1 MDVAVFE
8 LGRFGDRRLERGG
21 ALLHQALVEEASPYI
36 RRLAGSRA
44 LEVRFHRLLRHE
56 QVSVSEMA
64 LTAGLRTAERA
75 SGRDVV
81 VIQDTSEVA
90 IGGRKARQAGFGPVG
105 KGGATRGVLVHAA
118 IVVDARDGA
127 LLGALD
133 VKVWNR
139 QGGKKKSKRGR
150 ALAEKESR
158 RWLEVAE
165 TAASLL
171 SQARSVTMVADAESD
186 FYELFAGRPSST
198 HFVVRATHDRSLV
211 AGGKLSTTLAARPV
225 AKHLMRTIP
234 AAPGRKER
242 TARLALRFMRVEIK
256 APAGLPKGLPKNL
269 VLHAVEVREE
279 TTPAQG
285 KPIHWLLLTSHAVA
299 SARRAEEILDIYR
312 SRWTIEQVF
321 RTLKSAG
328 FRIEETE
335 LSDPKA
341 VINFAGFATVAA
353 VTVMQLVKARD
364 GTTAQRQDDCFDAD
378 DAPLIEALSDRLE
391 GRTDRQKNPHPKGSL
406 AFASWVMARLGGWT
420 GYYGKPGP
428 AVMRHG
434 LDRFYSIKV
443 GAQVAK
449 DV

>member
-1 MDVAVFE
+1 MDAAVYE

-21 ALLHQALVEEASPYI
+21 ALLHQALVEEASCCI

-44 LEVRFHRLLRHE
+44 LEVRFHRLLRHG
-56 QVSVSEMA
+56 QVSVSEIA
-64 LTAGLRTAERA
+64 LTAGLRTAERV

-81 VIQDTSEVA
+81 VIQDTSEVVL
-90 IGGRKARQAGFGPVG
+90 GGRKARQAGFGPVG
-105 KGGATRGVLVHAA
+105 RGGATGGILVHAA
-118 IVVDARDGA
+118 IVVDPKDDA
-127 LLGALD
+127 LLGLLD

-139 QGGKKKSKRGR
+139 EGGKKKSKRGR

-158 RWLEVAE
+158 RWLEGAE
-165 TAASLL
+165 TAAVLL

-186 FYELFAGRPSST
+186 IYEMFAGRPSST
-198 HFVVRATHDRSLV
+198 HFVARATHDRCLV
-211 AGGKLSTTLAARPV
+211 EGGRLSAARI
-225 AKHLMRTIP
+225 LRTIP

-242 TARLALRFMRVEIK
+242 TARLALRFMQVEIK
-256 APAGLPKGLPKNL
+256 APTGLPKSLPKSL

-285 KPIHWLLLTSHAVA
+285 KPIRWLLLTSHEVA
-299 SARRAEEILDIYR
+299 SARRAEDILDIYR
-312 SRWTIEQVF
+312 SRWTIEQLF
-321 RTLKSAG
+321 RTMKSAG

-341 VINFAGFATVAA
+341 VVTFAGFATIAA

-364 GTTAQRQDDCFDAD
+364 GTTAQRQDDCFEAN

-391 GRTDRQKNPHPKGSL
+391 GRTDRQTNPHPKDSL
-406 AFASWVMARLGGWT
+406 AFASWVIARLGGWT

-434 LDRFYSIKV
+434 LDRFYSIKL
-443 GAQVAK
+443 GALVAK